1 MDRTWTGRI
10 RDGAEAEH
18 ERFVEWLGSAEGRGF
33 LERSLLTGY
42 RLAEQD
48 GRITVTLSADEP
60 PPVIRFL
67 RNPRFWPD
75 VWEFESADRDQAVG
89 PGARQRVSWRKTS
102 TSRLASDDD

>member
-1 MDRTWTGRI
+1 
-10 RDGAEAEH
+10 
-18 ERFVEWLGSAEGRGF
+18 
-33 LERSLLTGY
+33 
-42 RLAEQD
+42 
-48 GRITVTLSADEP
+48 VTLSADEP